1 MFLFF
6 RVLCSLRAG
15 GNFFQFWQADHLF
28 RQGHC
33 TIPQAL
39 TVLYATTVA
48 GSLLCQALPFV
59 VDITKANGAA
69 KRVFTAIE
77 RVSPIDPMADSGRIC
92 SPIRG
97 EIRFEDVSFAYPS
110 RPEQTVLEEINFH
123 VPAGHTVALIGPS
136 GSGKSTVFALL
147 ERLYNPLGGFITI
160 DDEPIDEMDLSWLRS
175 QIGYVG
181 QDVTLFRATLFEN
194 IASGLPNAAA
204 EVSLA
209 MVMSGKIR

>member
-1 MFLFF
+1 M
-6 RVLCSLRAG
+6 
-15 GNFFQFWQADHLF
+15 
-28 RQGHC
+28 
-33 TIPQAL
+33 

-77 RVSPIDPMADSGRIC
+77 RISPIDPMTDGGQIR
-92 SPIRG
+92 SPVRG
-97 EIRFEDVSFAYPS
+97 EIRFEKVGFAYPL
-110 RPEQTVLEEINFH
+110 RAEQTVLQDISFH

-147 ERLYNPLGGFITI
+147 ERLYNPLCGFITI
-160 DDEPIDEMDLSWLRS
+160 DDEPIDGMNLSWLRS

-194 IASGLPNAAA
+194 IASGLPKAAA
-204 EVSLA
+204 EV
-209 MVMSGKIR
+209 